1 MSEIGR
7 ETILVVDD
15 VVANITSMADV
26 LGEPYR
32 VIFALNGP
40 DALEAARA
48 EPQPNLILLD
58 VLMPVMDGHEVCRRL
73 KEDPKTRGIPVIFLT
88 SQDDAVSEEQGLKLG
103 AVDYL
108 HKPCHPAIVRQRV
121 RVHLDLHNQTAALE
135 KRVRERTLE
144 LERTRLEILQRL
156 ARASQYREYEGG
168 SNMIRMCQYCRCLGL
183 AAGLTPEDAD
193 MLLTAASMHDIGMM
207 GIPDEIL
214 MKAGRLT
221 RAEAAELQRHTVIG
235 SEIIGND
242 GSELLSLA
250 RSIALTHHER
260 WDGEGYPEGLR
271 GNAIPIEGRIVAICD
286 TFDMLTSAKGN
297 RRTWSPEDACAQI
310 VSEAGKAFDPH
321 LVSLFKASFPEIQ
334 KIWDQHSMRDE
345 A

>member
-1 MSEIGR
+1 MSEPGR

-15 VVANITSMADV
+15 VAENITSMTNV
-26 LGEPYR
+26 LGEAYR

-40 DALEAARA
+40 DALAAAQA
-48 EPQPNLILLD
+48 EPQPDLILLD

-73 KEDPKTRGIPVIFLT
+73 KADSKTSGIPVIFLT
-88 SQDDAVSEEQGLKLG
+88 SQDDAVSEEHGLKLG

-108 HKPCHPAIVRQRV
+108 RKPCHPAIVRQRV

-156 ARASQYREYEGG
+156 SRASQYREYEAG
-168 SNMIRMCQYCRCLGL
+168 SNLVRMCQYCRCLGL
-183 AAGLTPEDAD
+183 AAGFSPEHAD

-221 RAEAAELQRHTVIG
+221 RSEAVEMQRHTIIG
-235 SEIIGND
+235 SEIIGKD
-242 GSELLSLA
+242 GSELLTLA

-260 WDGEGYPEGLR
+260 WDGDGYPEGLS

-297 RRTWSPEDACAQI
+297 KRTWSPEDACASI

-321 LVSLFKASFPEIQ
+321 LVSLFKSVFPQIQ
-334 KIWDQHSMRDE
+334 RIWEEYSMRDE
-345 A
+345 S

>member
-1 MSEIGR
+1 MSEFGP

-15 VVANITSMADV
+15 VADNIASMANV
-26 LGEPYR
+26 LGETYR
-32 VIFALNGP
+32 VIFAANGP
-40 DALEAARA
+40 EALATARA

-73 KEDPKTRGIPVIFLT
+73 KADPKTRGIPVIFLT
-88 SQDDAVSEEQGLKLG
+88 SQDDAVSEELGLKLG

-121 RVHLDLHNQTAALE
+121 RIHLDLHNQTAALE
-135 KRVRERTLE
+135 KRVHERTLE

-156 ARASQYREYEGG
+156 ARASQYREYETG
-168 SNMIRMCQYCRCLGL
+168 SNVIRMCQYCRCLGL
-183 AAGLTPEDAD
+183 AAGLSPERAD

-207 GIPDEIL
+207 GIPDDIL

-221 RAEAAELQRHTVIG
+221 RSEAAEMQRHTVIG
-235 SEIIGND
+235 SEIIGKD

-260 WDGEGYPEGLR
+260 WDGDGYPEGLS
-271 GNAIPIEGRIVAICD
+271 GNAIPVEGRIVAICD
-286 TFDMLTSAKGN
+286 DFDMLTSAKGN
-297 RRTWSPEDACAQI
+297 KRTWNPEDACAHI

-321 LVSLFKASFPEIQ
+321 LVSLFSEIFPQIRS
-334 KIWDQHSMRDE
+334 IWEQYSKRDE
-345 A
+345 P